1 MPRAAKILSARAV
14 SELRWRKT
22 SVDKKGNPIP
32 TQYPVGGAVGLYL
45 LVTKDLGRSWFYR
58 YTSIEGNGK
67 RNKMGLGS
75 YTYKSVKNSE
85 ALTLQQAREKAQ
97 HWAGVRAKGLDPIT
111 ERDKELAAAISE
123 QAEGIT
129 FMEVA
134 EEWMTGQIESKEWIS
149 AQTITSRRSWFN
161 DYVYPVIGHLAI
173 LDITFNHAVKL
184 LSQKTRKG
192 QPHLWNDSN
201 SQARKIRGYC
211 EDIIDM
217 GLIKLAKRDSHFNV
231 FTYKNNLSRRF
242 GKPSKIHEAESQ
254 PFLHY
259 EHLPNFIAQLIRFQE
274 QAPKGGRPEV
284 DCFIFGMLACT
295 RSNCTRIADWADIDL
310 KEKVWTVPK
319 EKVGKKTKKD
329 WPIPLHPRAI
339 EIIKAQPSA
348 KRKEGRIF
356 SSLKHAK
363 LNDRSLTSLLKL
375 FPDIKAYKEK
385 PGDPDRFPV
394 FHGMRTT
401 MNGWAKANKYDF
413 DTRDLMLQHLQEST
427 THAAYDR
434 GNAMLEERREIVNGY
449 EEYAFSM
456 VTSSKVVPFKGQA
469 SK

>member
-1 MPRAAKILSARAV
+1 MKTGPKLPPLTSARGVREAKHSGGNV
-14 SELRWRKT
+14 DVLRKIKDVT
-22 SVDKKGNPIP
+22 
-32 TQYPVGGAVGLYL
+32 GLYL
-45 LVTKDLGRSWFYR
+45 NITTTNTKSWMYR
-58 YTSIEGNGK
+58 YTFARK
-67 RNKMGLGS
+67 RLKMGLGS
-75 YTYKSVKNSE
+75 YPEVSLKAAREIARHNAELVAKSIEPKEERKRLETE
-85 ALTLQQAREKAQ
+85 AL
-97 HWAGVRAKGLDPIT
+97 AKQ
-111 ERDKELAAAISE
+111 S
-123 QAEGIT
+123 EGIT

-134 EEWMTGQIESKEWIS
+134 EEWMTGQIESKEWIL
-149 AQTITSRRSWFN
+149 AQTISSRRSWFN
-161 DYVYPVIGHLAI
+161 DYVYPIIGNLAI
-173 LDITFNHAVKL
+173 LDITFDHAVKV

-217 GLIKLAKRDSHFNV
+217 GLIKLGKRNPHFNV

-259 EHLPNFIAQLIRFQE
+259 EHLPNFVEKLIRFQE
-274 QAPKGGRPEV
+274 QAPEGSRPEV

-310 KEKVWTVPK
+310 KEQVWTVPK

-339 EIIKAQPSA
+339 AIIKAQPSA
-348 KRKEGRIF
+348 KRKVGRVF

-363 LNDRSLTSLLKL
+363 LSDRSLTSLLKL

-401 MNGWAKANKYDF
+401 MNGWAKANQYDF

-434 GNAMLEERREIVNGY
+434 GNAMLEERRAIVNGY

-456 VTSSKVVPFKGQA
+456 VTSNKVVPLERKA
-469 SK
+469 SWSND

>member
-1 MPRAAKILSARAV
+1 MPKVAKILSARAV

-32 TQYPVGGAVGLYL
+32 TPYPVGGAVGLYL
-45 LVTKDLGRSWFYR
+45 QVTKDQGRSWYYR

-67 RNKMGLGS
+67 RIPMGLGS
-75 YTYKSVKNSE
+75 YTYKSAKNSE
-85 ALTLQQAREKAQ
+85 ALTLQQARENAQ

-123 QAEGIT
+123 QAEGIS

-134 EEWMTGQIESKEWIS
+134 EDWITVQIEKKEWQS
-149 AQTITSRRSWFN
+149 AQTITTRRSWFN
-161 DYVYPVIGHLAI
+161 DYVYPIIGHLPI
-173 LDITFNHAVKL
+173 LDVRFEQAAKL

-192 QPHLWNDSN
+192 KPHLWNDSN

-211 EDIIDM
+211 EDVIDM
-217 GLIKLAKRDSHFNV
+217 GLIKLDKRGKHFNV
-231 FTYKNNLSRRF
+231 FTYKNNLDTRF

-259 EHLPNFIAQLIRFQE
+259 ENLPGFIERLISFQK
-274 QAPKGGRPEV
+274 QAPQGGRPEV

-310 KEKVWTVPK
+310 KKKVWTVPK

-339 EIIKAQPSA
+339 AIIKAQPSA

-356 SSLKHAK
+356 SSLKKAK
-363 LNDRSLTSLLKL
+363 LSDVSLTSLLKL

-456 VTSSKVVPFKGQA
+456 VASNKVVPLKQRA
-469 SK
+469 S

>member
-1 MPRAAKILSARAV
+1 MIIKILPFIIFISSMWFMMKVRNNKDLLTLKVFGYSNLKIFFILALV
-14 SELRWRKT
+14 SFLLGWFILIIA
-22 SVDKKGNPIP
+22 NPI
-32 TQYPVGGAVGLYL
+32 TSSMSKYYEQTKSNYSKDIDH
-45 LVTKDLGRSWFYR
+45 LVTFNKNGLWIKENFDEMQRIISAEKPKNFNLINV
-58 YTSIEGNGK
+58 SIFHLD
-67 RNKMGLGS
+67 NKSSLIEKIQA
-75 YTYKSVKNSE
+75 KSAN
-85 ALTLQQAREKAQ
+85 
-97 HWAGVRAKGLDPIT
+97 
-111 ERDKELAAAISE
+111 
-123 QAEGIT
+123 
-129 FMEVA
+129 
-134 EEWMTGQIESKEWIS
+134 IESKEWIS

-161 DYVYPVIGHLAI
+161 DYVYPIIGHLAI

-310 KEKVWTVPK
+310 KKKVWTVPK

-456 VTSSKVVPFKGQA
+456 VTSNKVVPLKRKA
-469 SK
+469 S